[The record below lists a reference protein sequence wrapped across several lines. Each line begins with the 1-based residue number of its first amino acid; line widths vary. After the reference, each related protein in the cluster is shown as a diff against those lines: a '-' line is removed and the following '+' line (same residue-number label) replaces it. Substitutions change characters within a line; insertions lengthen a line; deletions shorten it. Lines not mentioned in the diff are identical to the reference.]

1 MRLRNHS
8 RPCIGG
14 QALVPSFSARSG
26 TGLVGKKSFGL
37 VERMMPIS
45 SFVMLISSTLILSM
59 TSAGCGEME
68 GYSRPQVRP
77 EKYGIVTN
85 PEELARPAAP
95 AAAPPPAP
103 SPTTPGGEPRGT
115 SATPPGP
122 RTPATPAA
130 PPPSA
135 TASAESSSSEPAA
148 PPPGYVRERAGVG
161 ATGKGNYRP
170 GILTTPLSV
179 YWRAQERI
187 IFEQQIPHAMQLYH
201 AMNGRYP
208 GSWEEFEREILV
220 PNGIRLPTLPPGHRY
235 HYDPQSGQL
244 MVEKPAP

>member
-1 MRLRNHS
+1 MRTVISFRWLGGRGNVCGSPVGLRASSLRVGSHIRWMTNAIMIFCS
-8 RPCIGG
+8 FFVVF
-14 QALVPSFSARSG
+14 ALV
-26 TGLVGKKSFGL
+26 
-37 VERMMPIS
+37 
-45 SFVMLISSTLILSM
+45 
-59 TSAGCGEME
+59 GCGEME
-68 GYSRPQVRP
+68 GYNRPQARP
-77 EKYGIVTN
+77 EKYGIITN
-85 PEELARPAAP
+85 PDELARPAASP
-95 AAAPPPAP
+95 ASSPQQPSSLAASPQGSGGSADTP
-103 SPTTPGGEPRGT
+103 SPSP
-115 SATPPGP
+115 
-122 RTPATPAA
+122 PATPA
-130 PPPSA
+130 PPTSPP
-135 TASAESSSSEPAA
+135 TPSAESGATEPAG

-208 GSWEEFEREILV
+208 GSWEEFEREILI